1 MSKQKK
7 RKPQKKS
14 GSKKLSKYEKV
25 LLTTATLNLI
35 KSLVDLIKDLL
46 K

>member
-14 GSKKLSKYEKV
+14 GNQN
-25 LLTTATLNLI
+25 ATLQKVVLI
-35 KSLVDLIKDLL
+35 TAILNALKALIDLIDKLTD
-46 K
+46 